1 MSELLKVKNLHKEFG
16 ANVVLKD
23 INLSVDKGEVV
34 VIIGPSG
41 CGKSTFLRCLNGL
54 EEIQGGVI
62 TVDGLP
68 VESGKKEIT
77 KLRQKIGMVFQ
88 SYELFPHLSVIDNL
102 TLAPTKVQKRKK
114 EDVIKE
120 ATELL
125 DRVGLLD
132 KKDYF
137 PRQLS
142 GGQKQRVAIVRALLM
157 HPEVLLF
164 DEVTAAL
171 DPEMVHEVLETMLR
185 LAKSGSTMLIVTH
198 EMSFAEAV
206 ADRILFFDNGE
217 IVEEAEDVKGF
228 FKEPKTERARKFLRT
243 FEYDSALYI

>member
-1 MSELLKVKNLHKEFG
+1 
-16 ANVVLKD
+16 
-23 INLSVDKGEVV
+23 
-34 VIIGPSG
+34 
-41 CGKSTFLRCLNGL
+41 
-54 EEIQGGVI
+54 
-62 TVDGLP
+62 
-68 VESGKKEIT
+68 
-77 KLRQKIGMVFQ
+77 
-88 SYELFPHLSVIDNL
+88 
-102 TLAPTKVQKRKK
+102 
-114 EDVIKE
+114 
-120 ATELL
+120 
-125 DRVGLLD
+125 
-132 KKDYF
+132 
-137 PRQLS
+137 
-142 GGQKQRVAIVRALLM
+142 M

-206 ADRILFFDNGE
+206 ADRILFFDKGE